1 MLERGWEAAKAAPA
15 VGLQPGVHLFPL
27 FLTDP
32 PVRHYTTRA
41 NGTRQAESTQ
51 QRSEL
56 LTFLPSFLLAQG
68 QCWWVM
74 LELTAMLSDG
84 VTVRQRYNKTLYISK
99 ERKLFQEMK
108 CEGGEERERP
118 LPCSDP

>member
-56 LTFLPSFLLAQG
+56 LTFLPSFLPSGSGAVLVGDAG
-68 QCWWVM
+68 AHSNAVRWGDS
-74 LELTAMLSDG
+74 ETALQQNIVRFQREEIVPGDG
-84 VTVRQRYNKTLYISK
+84 V
-99 ERKLFQEMK
+99 
-108 CEGGEERERP
+108 
-118 LPCSDP
+118 

>member
-27 FLTDP
+27 FFTDP

-74 LELTAMLSDG
+74 LELTAMLSRWGDSETALQQNI
-84 VTVRQRYNKTLYISK
+84 VHFQR
-99 ERKLFQEMK
+99 
-108 CEGGEERERP
+108 EEIVPGDEV
-118 LPCSDP
+118 